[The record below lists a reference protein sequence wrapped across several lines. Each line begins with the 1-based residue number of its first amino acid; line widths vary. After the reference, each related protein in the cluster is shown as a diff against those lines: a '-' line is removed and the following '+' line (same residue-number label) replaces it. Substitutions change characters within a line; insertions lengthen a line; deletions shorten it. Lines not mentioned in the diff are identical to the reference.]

1 MSVLLDK
8 AVEAYRWQCIF
19 QQANAAYAALRS
31 DPKAWAE
38 ELTER
43 QEWEGTL
50 GDDLAEAKASPRPSR
65 PAATSGWWI
74 STLCGATSRRERD
87 RA

>member
-1 MSVLLDK
+1 MPTTTVRLPEKTRATLRELSRETGEPMSVLLEK
-8 AVEAYRWQCIF
+8 AVEAYRRQCIF

-38 ELTER
+38 EVAER

-50 GDDLAEAKASPRPSR
+50 GDDLAEAK
-65 PAATSGWWI
+65 
-74 STLCGATSRRERD
+74 L
-87 RA
+87 